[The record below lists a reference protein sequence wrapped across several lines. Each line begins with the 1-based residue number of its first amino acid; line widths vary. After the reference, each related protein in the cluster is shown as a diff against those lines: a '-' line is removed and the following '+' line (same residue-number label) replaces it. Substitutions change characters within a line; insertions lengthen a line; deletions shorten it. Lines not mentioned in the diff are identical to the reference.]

1 MKQLLFLL
9 LFSLKIGLLSG
20 QNNFSFVFLPDLHL
34 HHDSLVEANYNLLV
48 KRINHLKPDF
58 ILTGG
63 DMIYTAKN
71 VNDKKAGL
79 LFDLMD
85 KELGLFRM
93 PLRLTMGNH
102 ETVGITAESGIDK
115 TNPNWG
121 KQMYEKRY
129 GKPYYSFMHEGWK
142 FFILDGIRIL
152 EKEKNYTQGVD
163 STQIEWL
170 KKELENTDKRV
181 PLVISIHTPLIN
193 PGAMTEPKSQ
203 ALSENS
209 KSVLDLFKDHD
220 LKMVLQ
226 GHNHTYMNLFIN
238 GMYFLSGGSASIDT
252 DRENYGF
259 LFIKV
264 HHNTENIRFIRTLQ

>member
-1 MKQLLFLL
+1 MKQLIFLL
-9 LFSLKIGLLSG
+9 IFLLKIGLLSG

-34 HHDSLVEANYNLLV
+34 HPDSMVETNFNLLA
-48 KRINHLKPDF
+48 KQINHLRPDF

-71 VNDKKAGL
+71 VDDKKAAI

-85 KELGLFRM
+85 RELGLFRM
-93 PLRLTMGNH
+93 PVRLTMGNH

-121 KQMYEKRY
+121 KQMYENRY
-129 GKPYYSFMHEGWK
+129 GKRYYSFMVEGWK
-142 FFILDGIRIL
+142 FFILDGIKIL

-163 STQIEWL
+163 SIQIEWL
-170 KKELENTDKRV
+170 RKELEITDKNV

-193 PGAMTEPKSQ
+193 PGAMTQPKSQ
-203 ALSENS
+203 ALSENANT
-209 KSVLDLFKDHD
+209 VLELFNDHD
-220 LKMVLQ
+220 LRMILQ

-238 GMYFLSGGSASIDT
+238 GKYFLSGGSAAYDT
-252 DRENYGF
+252 DTENYGF

-264 HHNTENIRFIRTLQ
+264 RHDKENITFIRKMK